1 MQSWQRFCPDTNKT
15 FIAHFAS
22 LGGVKGGFSA
32 HMIAMEA
39 SDDMCPIADAKRVG
53 QGAQLAVRDTA
64 FDAVAV
70 ILE

>member
-1 MQSWQRFCPDTNKT
+1 M
-15 FIAHFAS
+15 
-22 LGGVKGGFSA
+22 KGGFSA

-39 SDDMCPIADAKRVG
+39 SDDMHAIANAKRVG
-53 QGAQLAVRDTA
+53 QRAQLAVRDAT

>member
-1 MQSWQRFCPDTNKT
+1 M
-15 FIAHFAS
+15 
-22 LGGVKGGFSA
+22 KGRFSA

-39 SDDMCPIADAKRVG
+39 SDDVRAIADAKRVG
-53 QGAQLAVRDTA
+53 QRAQLAVRDTA